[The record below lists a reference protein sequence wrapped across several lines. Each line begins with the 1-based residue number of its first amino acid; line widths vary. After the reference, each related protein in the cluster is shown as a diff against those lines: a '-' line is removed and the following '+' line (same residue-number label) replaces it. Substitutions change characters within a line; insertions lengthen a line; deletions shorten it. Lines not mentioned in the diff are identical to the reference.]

1 MMLPK
6 ESATFSSCRFN
17 CFMAFL
23 IPNSRYHFPHVAT
36 HHRNDTPYEYTTK
49 PSHNLSGRK
58 GSCESDIEE
67 LLSRAAQIDNIVVY
81 YLRAVIE
88 DRRYP
93 ELAFRVCRG
102 IMKLEKKY
110 GQERLVSGCAASMDA
125 RLYSVSDM
133 VDILESGADADYLPG
148 ADTDGNERLT
158 PDHRNIR
165 GKEYFAA
172 SIKQST
178 NNNNEQNGNKR

>member
-67 LLSRAAQIDNIVVY
+67 LLSRGSDRQYRSILSAGGHRRQTLSGTRLQGLPRHHETGEKVRAGTAC
-81 YLRAVIE
+81 LRMC
-88 DRRYP
+88 
-93 ELAFRVCRG
+93 RVH
-102 IMKLEKKY
+102 
-110 GQERLVSGCAASMDA
+110 GCATIQCQ
-125 RLYSVSDM
+125 RH
-133 VDILESGADADYLPG
+133 GGHP
-148 ADTDGNERLT
+148 
-158 PDHRNIR
+158 
-165 GKEYFAA
+165 
-172 SIKQST
+172 
-178 NNNNEQNGNKR
+178 